1 LDGTIRNA
9 AAPVE
14 AGNPQVRLEI
24 AAIHGQKLT
33 GRICSGD
40 GVTGNGLAGL
50 KLAVLI
56 VAAASWSGAAMAQA
70 LPPPS
75 YAAPLRS
82 TAPSQA
88 TTPSPSANMLPP
100 AGGIGT
106 VPAIGQTR
114 SIGQIPT
121 ALGGPM
127 PGVPAAAAAMPMGPA
142 PLPGAGGAS
151 QVSLS
156 LAARY
161 GRDVPGQITNGLLWR
176 VFPARPDSAGNFR
189 AVKEDRSANPVMAL
203 PPGDYVVHVSYGLAS
218 AAKAVRLKEAMREVL
233 EIPAGGIKL
242 EGRVGDVRIPA
253 GQISFDIY
261 KGSQFDA
268 GEKTPLVQGVGTG
281 DVVVVVPEG
290 AYHIVSNYGDTN
302 AVVRSDIRV
311 QAGKLTDVVVNHRA
325 ALITLKLVSERGGDP
340 IASNTSWSVITPGGD
355 VIKESNG
362 VFPRLVLAE
371 GDYRAI
377 ARNDGRTYERDF
389 KVITGVDGEV
399 EVLAR

>member
-1 LDGTIRNA
+1 
-9 AAPVE
+9 
-14 AGNPQVRLEI
+14 
-24 AAIHGQKLT
+24 
-33 GRICSGD
+33 
-40 GVTGNGLAGL
+40 
-50 KLAVLI
+50 
-56 VAAASWSGAAMAQA
+56 
-70 LPPPS
+70 
-75 YAAPLRS
+75 
-82 TAPSQA
+82 
-88 TTPSPSANMLPP
+88 
-100 AGGIGT
+100 
-106 VPAIGQTR
+106 
-114 SIGQIPT
+114 
-121 ALGGPM
+121 
-127 PGVPAAAAAMPMGPA
+127 MPMGAA
-142 PLPGAGGAS
+142 PLPGAGGGVQ

-156 LAARY
+156 LIARY
-161 GRDVPGQITNGLLWR
+161 GHDVPGQITSGLLWR
-176 VFPARPDSAGNFR
+176 VFPAKPDSGGNFR
-189 AVKEDRSANPVMAL
+189 ILKEDRSASPVMAL

-218 AAKAVRLKEAMREVL
+218 AAKALRLKEATREIL

-253 GQISFDIY
+253 GQITFDIY

-355 VIKESNG
+355 VIKELTG
-362 VFPRLVLAE
+362 AFPRIVLAE

-377 ARNDGRTYERDF
+377 ARNDARTYERDF